1 MDTYYFRQPFRL
13 SPSSN
18 FPPETSLDK
27 LVPVNLQSMVSIEL
41 TGDPLPISSAKDFI
55 ILGKGFL
62 DKESAAKCANEMHS
76 KLARAFASI
85 GIGADFGDRLPEI
98 IFSSEGETS
107 FRESTGMIPK
117 GGERLKVGVES
128 SETPSVFIT
137 VSVVA
142 SKGSNIEQ
150 FNKAM
155 EFEPTSLEISEK
167 ERIAFVLYGA
177 AAFATDPEARFML
190 LMMALET
197 RIDSKLRDGLAL
209 EMIDEFLGVVETSVE
224 LEIKEKNS
232 ILGSL
237 RHLRKES
244 ISEAGQSLVRGMGS
258 DSYDGRSAED
268 FFKVCYQIRSDI
280 VHGNFPRPKIDEI
293 RHLAANLEILVGHLI
308 AGPDIVREVL
318 G

>member
-1 MDTYYFRQPFRL
+1 MDTCYFYLPFHL
-13 SPSSN
+13 SRSSN
-18 FPPETSLDK
+18 FPPETSLGK
-27 LVPVNLQSMVSIEL
+27 LVPPNLQNVVSIGLSGE
-41 TGDPLPISSAKDFI
+41 PLPISEARDFI
-55 ILGKGFL
+55 IFGKGFP
-62 DKESAAKCANEMHS
+62 DTESAQRVANEMYS

-85 GIGADFGDRLPEI
+85 GIGVDFGDRRPEI
-98 IFSSEGETS
+98 KFSSEGEAR
-107 FRESTGMIPK
+107 FQESTGRVPR
-117 GGERLKVGVES
+117 GGERLKVGMES
-128 SETPSVFIT
+128 LKPHTAFVTIRLE
-137 VSVVA
+137 A
-142 SKGSNIEQ
+142 SKASHIEQ

-155 EFEPTSLEISEK
+155 EFESTSLEISEE

-197 RIDSKLRDGLAL
+197 RIESKLRDGLAL
-209 EMIDEFLGVVETSVE
+209 EMIDKFIGDVNSSVE
-224 LEIKEKNS
+224 LETRERNS

-244 ISEAGQSLVRGMGS
+244 ISEAGQSLVRGIGS
-258 DSYDGRSAED
+258 DNYDGKSAED
-268 FFKVCYQIRSDI
+268 FFKVCYQVRSDV

-308 AGPDIVREVL
+308 AGADIVREVL